1 VPGLYAAGGI
11 AGHYLGGVGP
21 VSYDGKIAGIDAARS
36 AAALD
41 RLKPPDQAVAQEES
55 RVLGHLQDGPD
66 GPRPI
71 EIKVRVREI
80 MWQLGYVKNEKK
92 LQTALAALQSLREEQ
107 LPRLRLQST
116 SRVWNTGWMDAL
128 DVSCMIDACEATVR
142 SGLLRKESRG
152 PFYRDD
158 FPVVDNENW
167 LCKVIVNRTNGQWGS
182 RTEPYSLPYLTPEKG
197 REPFFEVDY

>member
-1 VPGLYAAGGI
+1 M
-11 AGHYLGGVGP
+11 
-21 VSYDGKIAGIDAARS
+21 AR
-36 AAALD
+36 
-41 RLKPPDQAVAQEES
+41 EER

-80 MWQLGYVKNEKK
+80 MWELGYVKNEKK

-107 LPRLRLQST
+107 LQRLRLQSR

-158 FPVVDNENW
+158 YPVVDNEDW
-167 LCKVIVNRTNGQWGS
+167 LCKVIVNRTNGQWQS

>member
-1 VPGLYAAGGI
+1 
-11 AGHYLGGVGP
+11 
-21 VSYDGKIAGIDAARS
+21 VSGEPKSPDAAVAREEKRVFG
-36 AAALD
+36 L
-41 RLKPPDQAVAQEES
+41 LQA
-55 RVLGHLQDGPD
+55 GPD

-71 EIKVRVREI
+71 EIKIRIREI
-80 MWQLGYVKNEKK
+80 MWELGYVKNERK
-92 LQTALAALQSLREEQ
+92 LRAALAALESLREEQ
-107 LPRLRLQST
+107 LSRLRLQGT

-128 DVSCMIDACEATVR
+128 DVGSMIDACEATVR

-167 LCKVIVNRTNGQWGS
+167 LCKVIVSRTNGQWRS
-182 RTEPYSLPYLTPEKG
+182 RTEPYSLPYLAPEKG

>member
-1 VPGLYAAGGI
+1 
-11 AGHYLGGVGP
+11 
-21 VSYDGKIAGIDAARS
+21 
-36 AAALD
+36 
-41 RLKPPDQAVAQEES
+41 
-55 RVLGHLQDGPD
+55 
-66 GPRPI
+66 
-71 EIKVRVREI
+71 

-107 LPRLRLQST
+107 LPRLQLQST

-158 FPVVDNENW
+158 YPVVDNENW
-167 LCKVIVNRTNGQWGS
+167 LCKVIVNRTDGEWRS
-182 RTEPYSLPYLTPEKG
+182 RTEPYELPYLTPEKD